1 MMVMVVEDLVVA
13 VVAVVAEGP
22 PNMRKR
28 SSTFR
33 CGGAAYLAY
42 RSSMVR

>member
-13 VVAVVAEGP
+13 VVAEGP
-22 PNMRKR
+22 PNMRYR

-33 CGGAAYLAY
+33 HVGAAYLAD
-42 RSSMVR
+42 RSAMVR